1 MYLGPGQFRLRFLHV
16 EQKLQDIRD
25 KRRKWRLT
33 AEDEEKLKVPASR
46 VVVEFAAALLL
57 TVAVM
62 GFLSVLIWGIVSL
75 FQ

>member
-33 AEDEEKLKVPASR
+33 EEDEEKLKIPASH
-46 VVVEFAAALLL
+46 VVVESAAALLL
-57 TVAVM
+57 TVAAMV
-62 GFLSVLIWGIVSL
+62 FLSFLVWGLVAL
-75 FQ
+75 FL